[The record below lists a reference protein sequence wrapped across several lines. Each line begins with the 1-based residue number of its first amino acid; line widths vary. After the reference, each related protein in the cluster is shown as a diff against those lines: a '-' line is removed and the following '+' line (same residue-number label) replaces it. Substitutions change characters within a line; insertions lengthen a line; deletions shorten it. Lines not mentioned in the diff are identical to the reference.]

1 MTDDPEAVLRARVQR
16 LSARGVSAPLVQV
29 LVGQPGTLK
38 RFRRQ
43 FAKELTLGAAEADAA
58 VSESLFDLALSGK
71 SPPVTLAWAKQRLG
85 WSVSDD
91 DDPASASL
99 AATRSR
105 QAADAR
111 AALCALLEQLAAEKS
126 GGTHGATPVVAAG
139 APESVT
145 AS

>member
-29 LVGQPGTLK
+29 LVGQPGTPK
-38 RFRRQ
+38 RFRRR

-71 SPPVTLAWAKQRLG
+71 SPPVMLAWAKQRLG

-91 DDPASASL
+91 DNNASATSV
-99 AATRSR
+99 ARSR
-105 QAADAR
+105 QAADAL
-111 AALCALLEQLAAEKS
+111 AALRALLDQLAADKS
-126 GGTHGATPVVAAG
+126 GGVHGAADVAAAG
-139 APESVT
+139 AAESVT